1 MNSIHISIT
10 CEDIEAARSYELPPL
25 LFVLVRTTG
34 TLWRVSHCGV
44 AFELIT
50 PHRSFVLPTD
60 ALQWWQFYCL
70 TGRTEPHEFTVA
82 YEEVKATSSLSIVS

>member
-10 CEDIEAARSYELPPL
+10 SEDIEAARSYELPPL

-44 AFELIT
+44 AFELIA
-50 PHRSFVLPTD
+50 PHRTFVLPTT
-60 ALQWWQFYCL
+60 ALHWWQFYCL
-70 TGRTEPHEFTVA
+70 TGHLEPHEFTVT
-82 YEEVKATSSLSIVS
+82 YEEIKATARLSMMA